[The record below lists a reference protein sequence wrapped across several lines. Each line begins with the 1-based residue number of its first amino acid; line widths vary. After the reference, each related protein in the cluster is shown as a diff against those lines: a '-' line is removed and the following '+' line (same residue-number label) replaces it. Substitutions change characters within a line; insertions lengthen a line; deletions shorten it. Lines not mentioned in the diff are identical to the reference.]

1 MNLNHTKQP
10 LTWLFERSYPTQP
23 EHIKRLKQELEI
35 IKAKGFEET
44 YRQVHTIIQIIKR
57 NNSLWLLRGS
67 GASSL
72 VAYLMGIHDIDP
84 IKENIPLERFL
95 NWTREDQPD
104 FDIDVPY
111 DIRDSILEQVG
122 EEYPQMVSRIS
133 NRVKYTEKSALR
145 EAIRRCG
152 YRKFVPK
159 YFKLDKIF
167 KDKETQEKCKKIAE
181 SLLGE
186 QRMWSKHCGGIVI
199 WKDGIP
205 ENLILKDNQ
214 IKVDKYD
221 VENNNWIKIDLLCN
235 RGLAQLREL
244 DPTTKLCD
252 YPIDD
257 KKTLELLCKGDVLG
271 LTQSESR
278 TMRKT
283 ILALQPK
290 DMYDVAL
297 ALALIRP
304 AAADGGRKSSYFRE
318 GKAKFIYDE
327 DALTFISSAVGCTLS
342 EADRYRRGFKNMNKQ
357 IIDEFKSKVKNDS
370 VWKELTHL
378 RKYSFA
384 KGHSIAYGQMVW
396 ALAYHKAR
404 SPRSFWESTLKHC
417 HSSYK
422 PWVHKRE
429 AINNGVYIENK
440 QRGTQYDQFTKT
452 GWWDS
457 YDFLPKMGLEREDN
471 QVWFSG
477 IVGNF
482 RKINRGKWNC
492 VLMTIGVG
500 NEKYL
505 DLIINK
511 KYPFGYYT
519 CIEGWGF
526 EKTEYNS
533 THIEVQD
540 FRCYNLQGSTE
551 YKMEKFFT

>member
-1 MNLNHTKQP
+1 MKQP
-10 LTWLFERSYPTQP
+10 LTWLFEREYPKESEYVT
-23 EHIKRLKQELEI
+23 RLKQEMEI

-44 YRQVHTIIQIIKR
+44 YRQVHSIIQIIKR

-72 VAYLMGIHDIDP
+72 VAYLMGIHDLDP

-111 DIRDSILEQVG
+111 DIRDEVLNQVG
-122 EEYPQMVSRIS
+122 EEYPGMVSRIS

-145 EAIRRCG
+145 ESIRQCG

-159 YFKLDKIF
+159 YFKVEKIF
-167 KDKETQEKCKKIAE
+167 KDKETQQKCYDIAD
-181 SLLGE
+181 SLIGK

-205 ENLILKDNQ
+205 EDLILKENQ

-257 KKTLELLCKGDVLG
+257 LQTSQLLCRGDVLG

-304 AAADGGRKSSYFRE
+304 AAADGGRKASYFRE
-318 GKAKFIYDE
+318 GNAKFIYDE
-327 DALTFISSAVGCTLS
+327 DALTFISSAVDCSLS
-342 EADRYRRGFKNMNKQ
+342 EADRYRRGFKNMNKKVM
-357 IIDEFKSKVKNDS
+357 DEFKSKVKNDS

-384 KGHSIAYGQMVW
+384 KGHSLAYGQMVW

-404 SPRSFWESTLKHC
+404 SPRSFWKATLKHC

-429 AINNGVYIENK
+429 AINNGVWIQNNN
-440 QRGTQYDQFTKT
+440 RGTQYDQFTKT

-457 YDFLPKMGLEREDN
+457 KSFLPHMGYEREGN
-471 QVWFSG
+471 QFWFSG
-477 IVGNF
+477 IVANF
-482 RKINRGKWNC
+482 RKIRRGKWNC
-492 VLMTIGVG
+492 VLMTIGVDNG
-500 NEKYL
+500 EYL
-505 DLIINK
+505 DLIINN

-526 EKTEYNS
+526 EKSEFNS
-533 THIEVQD
+533 THIEVQE
-540 FRCYNLQGSTE
+540 FRCYNLKGSSE
-551 YKMEKFFT
+551 HKMEKFFK